1 MQELSFQ
8 KPMVLAIAEGA
19 TTPNPGQA
27 GVTVWSSTLGKP
39 VYWTGTQWTAGQAA
53 ADPWAYLQLAS
64 DFTTS
69 SATAVD
75 VTGLAFT
82 PAANTDYVIEA
93 QLLMRTA
100 TATVGAR
107 PGIAWPTAGMTD
119 AIAEIR
125 ASSSATAQVL
135 AYGNSAA
142 AVLNAN
148 TGLATTTGSFAAKV
162 EATLLMGASPAGNF
176 RLQLASE
183 TAGTNVTLKAGSWM
197 RYRTF

>member
-1 MQELSFQ
+1 MRELSFQ

-27 GVTVWSSTLGKP
+27 GVSVWSSTLGKP

-64 DFTTS
+64 DFATS

-82 PAANTDYVIEA
+82 PTANTDYLVEA

-107 PGIAWPTAGMTD
+107 PGIAWPTGGMTD
-119 AIAEIR
+119 AVAEIR

-135 AYGNSAA
+135 VYGNSAA